1 MISVSIGESRFN
13 YRAAGVCVHDGHVL
27 LHRAA
32 NEDFW
37 SLPGGRVEIGETAQ
51 AAVAR
56 EFLEELGPTFEMRV
70 DRLLWVVE
78 NFFTYDGITFHEVG
92 MYALLVPDT
101 ANVYLDKT
109 RTYSGIEGDFDPL
122 HRPIKL
128 VFQWFPLATLET
140 VPLFPRILRTALQHL
155 PDRLE
160 HIVNVDTPDQSAAP

>member
-13 YRAAGVCVHDGHVL
+13 YRAAGVCAHDGYVL

-32 NEDFW
+32 HEDFW

-56 EFLEELGPTFEMRV
+56 ELREELGPTFEMRV

-78 NFFTYDGITFHEVG
+78 NFFTYDGVSFHEIG
-92 MYALLVPDT
+92 LYALVPPGP
-101 ANVYLDKT
+101 ANAYLDKSH
-109 RTYSGIEGDFDPL
+109 TYHGIEGDFDPL
-122 HRPIKL
+122 HRPIQL
-128 VFQWFPLATLET
+128 VFQWFPLATLES
-140 VPLFPRILRTALQHL
+140 VPLFPRFLRSALRHL

-160 HIVNVDTPDQSAAP
+160 HIVNGDTPEESAAP